1 MGNKDSA
8 VVVDFEALDEMK
20 FTIGYNSPLLAD
32 HVLDY
37 PSVPED
43 QHPGQS
49 RRLLCAAALACFAA
63 TTYGALK
70 ARGARILSLK
80 GQGMAFQRE
89 GASEVG
95 SIDIKVEVKVADEDI
110 PILDK
115 VKKIMSKGCLITR
128 SLAPGIT
135 VKHTIEQV

>member
-1 MGNKDSA
+1 MGDNDSA

-20 FTIGYNSPLLAD
+20 FTIGYNSTLLAD

-70 ARGARILSLK
+70 ARGARVLGLK
-80 GQGMAFQRE
+80 GQGTALQRE
-89 GASEVG
+89 GGSEVG
-95 SIDIKVEVKVADEDI
+95 SIAIKVEVKVADEDI

-128 SLAPGIT
+128 SLTPGIAVT
-135 VKHTIEQV
+135 HSIEKL